1 MKLLPPKFEES
12 ISRQLGGHFTEFLAS
27 IQEPP
32 PVSIRTHPL
41 KGFRTPTRQPV
52 PWSTRG
58 EYLGSRPVFTLDPLF
73 HGGSY
78 YVQEASSM
86 FLEQALKQVMDADK
100 SIRILDLC
108 AAPGG
113 KSTHILSL
121 ISRQSLL
128 VSNDAIRSR
137 ASILSENIQKW
148 GYPNAVVTNS
158 DPSDFRKLSSFF
170 DVVVV
175 DAPCSGEGL
184 FRRDPDAMN
193 EWSPE
198 NVQLCAARQKRILS
212 DVWDALREDGFLI
225 YSTCTY
231 NTLENEENLKWLKEN
246 HRVEFLQIPLD
257 PSWGIQEVNDGKVKG
272 YRFYPHRTRGEGFFL
287 SLMRKQEPSPQPA
300 TRARK
305 KMAVPT
311 RKIQERLSEWIVP
324 DRDNFLVQFNDLIFY
339 TPSFF
344 ADAMESLLQNLKVV
358 YAGTNLATLKHDK
371 LIPEHALSLSV
382 ELNKDIFPV
391 IEVSEED
398 ALRYLRKE
406 AIQLPDAAVGFSLLT
421 FKGTALGWANVLS
434 NRVNNMYP
442 SDWRIRM
449 GGSGK

>member
-12 ISRQLGGHFTEFLAS
+12 IRRQLGSHFTEFFAS

-32 PVSIRTHPL
+32 PISLRVHPV
-41 KGFRTPTRQPV
+41 KGLPSATRQPV
-52 PWSTRG
+52 PWCTGG
-58 EYLGSRPVFTLDPLF
+58 EYLDTRPVFTLDPVF

-86 FLEQALKQVMDADK
+86 FLEHALRQVIHPEK
-100 SIRILDLC
+100 STRILDLC

-121 ISRQSLL
+121 INRQSLL

-148 GYPNAVVTNS
+148 GYPNAVVTNN
-158 DPSDFRKLSSFF
+158 DPSDFRKLPSFF

-184 FRRDPDAMN
+184 FRKDPDAMN
-193 EWSPE
+193 EWSPD

-212 DVWDALREDGFLI
+212 DVWDALRDDGFLI
-225 YSTCTY
+225 YCTCTY
-231 NTLENEENLKWLKEN
+231 NTLENEENLKWLTEN
-246 HRVEFLQIPLD
+246 HRVEFLQMPLD
-257 PSWGIQEVNDGKVKG
+257 PSWGIQEVNEGRVKG

-287 SLMRKQEPSPQPA
+287 SLMRKKEPSPQPG
-300 TRARK
+300 TKARK
-305 KMAVPT
+305 KMAVPA
-311 RKIQERLSEWIVP
+311 RKVQERLSDWILAG
-324 DRDNFLVQFNDLIFY
+324 RDNFLVQFNDLIFY
-339 TPSFF
+339 TPSVF
-344 ADAMESLLQNLKVV
+344 AEAMESLLQNLKVV

-382 ELNKDIFPV
+382 ELNRDIFPV
-391 IEVSEED
+391 IEISEED

-406 AIQLPDAAVGFSLLT
+406 TIQLRDAAVGFSLLT
-421 FKGTALGWANVLS
+421 FKDTGLGWANILS

-449 GGSGK
+449 